1 MGFVNAGRSEPPG
14 TEHKLHNAIRK
25 GGVATA
31 QERPV
36 PNEVARPPSGGVMG
50 SCRQWRQGAVPDSK
64 VEVEQTRPDRYTEL
78 APESARSHHPVR
90 FEPR

>member
-36 PNEVARPPSGGVMG
+36 PNEVARPPSGESWGHAG
-50 SCRQWRQGAVPDSK
+50 SGGRALF
-64 VEVEQTRPDRYTEL
+64 QT
-78 APESARSHHPVR
+78 VR
-90 FEPR
+90 